1 MNLGDIMSVLS
12 EGLYNGFQATSSG
25 SLLPGFK
32 VTVTLQ
38 ELTVTS
44 GTTGGQV
51 RTYTTVQDMSGS
63 FRELNGKEIDLYEK
77 QSVKAD
83 YRFLVSGGVF
93 TSSTNKAKLV
103 EKNRIQY
110 LGVNYNITFVENRT
124 EGMLPHYK
132 VLLQK
137 VI

>member
-1 MNLGDIMSVLS
+1 MKLGDIISVLS
-12 EGLYNGFQATSSG
+12 EGLYNGFQVSASG
-25 SLLPGFK
+25 SILPGPK

-51 RTYTTVQDMSGS
+51 RTYATVQDMSGS
-63 FRELNGKEIDLYEK
+63 LQPLNAREIEIYEK
-77 QSVKAD
+77 QTVKAN
-83 YRFLVSGGVF
+83 YRFLVSNSVF
-93 TSSTNKAKLV
+93 TSSTNEAKLV

-124 EGMLPHYK
+124 EGPLPHYK